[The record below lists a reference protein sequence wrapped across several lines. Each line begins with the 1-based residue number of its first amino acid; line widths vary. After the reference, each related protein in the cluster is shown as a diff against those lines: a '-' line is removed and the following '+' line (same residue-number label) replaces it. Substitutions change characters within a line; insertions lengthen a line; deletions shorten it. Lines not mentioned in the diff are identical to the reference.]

1 MTGQQEIVEFISPAR
16 LYAAAAFFS
25 VVTLAVVALIYYRLY
40 AKKRLHFGHAKITE
54 QLNDWI
60 SEALT
65 EETTVNVTMQPWLA
79 LYFAKE
85 AHRQYVTDSLINVKK
100 SLKGA
105 ASNSIVEI
113 YLKLG
118 LKKDS
123 LARMRSLA
131 WQKKARG
138 IYELYM
144 MGQQDMAADIERN
157 TNSWFESVRAEA
169 QTAIIGFKGFAG
181 LEFLSRLTQPLNDWQ
196 QLKLLEQLHK
206 LNVEEMPGLPGWLA
220 SPNIQVQIFALK
232 IADIYNQFQ
241 VHDQVAELLSS
252 ESEQLRGQAI
262 KTLGRIGNEET
273 TGILKDQYRQETNV
287 NKKLILRQIGVAGS
301 ELDRYFL
308 LDRMNEEDDGLK
320 LEAMRA
326 MAQCDAEGWEE
337 LQSEVVK
344 DAILHSIAKQV
355 IYELEQ

>member
-1 MTGQQEIVEFISPAR
+1 VTGQQEIQDFISPER

-25 VVTLAVVALIYYRLY
+25 IITLIVVVLIYYQLY
-40 AKKRLHFGHAKITE
+40 AKKRLFFGREKITE
-54 QLNDWI
+54 QLNEWI
-60 SEALT
+60 GEALL
-65 EETTVNVTMQPWLA
+65 EETAVNITMQPWLK

-85 AHRQYVTDSLINVKK
+85 VHRQYVTDSLINIKK
-100 SLKGA
+100 NLKGA
-105 ASNSIVEI
+105 ASNSIVQI
-113 YLKLG
+113 YLQLG

-123 LARMRSLA
+123 LSKMHSFV
-131 WQKKARG
+131 WHKKARG

-144 MGQQDMAADIERN
+144 MGQQDMAAEIERN
-157 TNSWFESVRAEA
+157 TNSWFEGVRAEA
-169 QTAIIGFKGFAG
+169 QTATLGFKGFAG
-181 LEFLSRLTQPLNDWQ
+181 LEFLGKLTQPLNDWQ

-220 SPNIQVQIFALK
+220 SPNMQVQIFALK

-241 VHDQVAELLSS
+241 VHDLVAELLSS
-252 ESEQLRGQAI
+252 ENEQLRGQAI

-273 TGILKDQYRQETNV
+273 TGILKDQYRRETTA

-308 LDRMNEEDDGLK
+308 MDRMSEEDDGLK

-326 MAQCDAEGWEE
+326 MAQCDVAGWDE
-337 LQSEVVK
+337 LQTETIK
-344 DAILHSIAKQV
+344 EPTLNSIAKQV
-355 IYELEQ
+355 IYELQQ